1 MRSPLA
7 VALSLSLLGVG
18 IFAAG
23 CSEQGSASQG
33 ADAPIK
39 VDISQMFITVKNQ
52 AGVPLTDVTVAI
64 VPPTRTTLYTKFFS
78 RLENAEG
85 RDVMLGEFSG
95 RDGTPFSL
103 RVVKPKSVEVKGT
116 GADGKTYEVSIPWR

>member
-1 MRSPLA
+1 MRLPLA
-7 VALSLSLLGVG
+7 VTLPLLG
-18 IFAAG
+18 FAFFLAG

-33 ADAPIK
+33 ADAPLK
-39 VDISQMFITVKNQ
+39 VNISSMFLTVTNK
-52 AGVPLTDVTVAI
+52 AGLPLTDVTISI
-64 VPPTRTTLYTKFFS
+64 VPPTRTTVYTKFIG
-78 RLENAEG
+78 RLENSEA
-85 RDVMLGEFSG
+85 RDVMLGDFSG